1 MVLPENLFFG
11 FSKRGLQVR
20 IIKVLFVLMVPY
32 HLLFQ
37 LSFQKTYCFMTISG
51 FNLIKLINSLNF
63 A

>member
-51 FNLIKLINSLNF
+51 FN
-63 A
+63 